1 MSVILFTTTTRD
13 EILSAMFSL
22 AGSDGLVRI
31 ALGAGLGAVAGA
43 AIQALIRRR
52 RLRRLGF
59 TSADL
64 SSRETFFKKL
74 AEITVQK
81 MPEKISLTQLDSYSW
96 SKPSEYKQARAA
108 LEKLG
113 LERNPA
119 FVASPQ
125 KWVVEFWLS
134 KDDGIFAAILDS
146 PPCGIHTEFMVSYED
161 GSTVSFENTEECGR
175 RHLENH
181 NWIHCGTVRPDQLLE
196 RASKERRPDHA
207 GQMQLDDCV
216 QAYERAT
223 NESLAWR
230 RRIGLSPAEMKHTYE
245 RLRRK
250 RSLSGR
256 LS

>member
-1 MSVILFTTTTRD
+1 
-13 EILSAMFSL
+13 MFNLL
-22 AGSDGLVRI
+22 ASNVPLRI
-31 ALGAGLGAVAGA
+31 ALGAAIGAAAGA
-43 AIQALIRRR
+43 AVQALIRRR
-52 RLRRLGF
+52 RLRRPGF

-64 SSRETFFKKL
+64 SSRETFLKKW
-74 AEITVQK
+74 AEIAVQK
-81 MPEKISLTQLDSYSW
+81 MPERISFTQLDAYSW
-96 SKPSEYKQARAA
+96 SKPSEYARARAA

-113 LERNPA
+113 LERNPV

-146 PPCGIHTEFMVSYED
+146 PPCGIHTEFMVSYEG

-175 RHLENH
+175 RHFENH
-181 NWIHCGTVRPDQLLE
+181 NWIHCGTVGPDQLLE
-196 RASKERRPDHA
+196 RAWKERQPHHVGRMH
-207 GQMQLDDCV
+207 LDDCV
-216 QAYERAT
+216 QAYERAI

-230 RRIGLSPAEMKHTYE
+230 RRVGLSPAEMKHTYE

-250 RSLSGR
+250 RSLLGR